1 MFSVPGF
8 EDGWVVGGADF
19 TLGKVGIKEGLRV
32 GDLLGSGVGKLV
44 GEAVGGAV
52 GFAVG
57 WRRGSVVGNKK
68 GALVVGF
75 GEAAVGA
82 VLATEGRD
90 GVRVAA
96 AFG

>member
-1 MFSVPGF
+1 MFSVPGS

-57 WRRGSVVGNKK
+57 WRRGS
-68 GALVVGF
+68 F
-75 GEAAVGA
+75 GGWVWRSCRRCG
-82 VLATEGRD
+82 TCYR
-90 GVRVAA
+90 RKRWS
-96 AFG
+96 

>member
-1 MFSVPGF
+1 MFSVPGS

-19 TLGKVGIKEGLRV
+19 TLVKVGTKEGLRV
-32 GDLLGSGVGKLV
+32 GNLLGSCVGKLF
-44 GEAVGGAV
+44 GEAVGAAV

-57 WRRGSVVGNKK
+57 QIIGGVVGNKK

-75 GEAAVGA
+75 DEAAVGV

-96 AFG
+96 EFG